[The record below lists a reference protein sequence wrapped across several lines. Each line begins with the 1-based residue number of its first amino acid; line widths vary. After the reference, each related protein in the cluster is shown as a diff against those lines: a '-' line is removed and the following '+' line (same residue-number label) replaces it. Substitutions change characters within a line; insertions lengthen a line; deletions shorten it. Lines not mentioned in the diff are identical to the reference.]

1 MKYIVITRPE
11 FFVGEAAEVTHLFE
25 CGLERLHLRKP
36 GSAKAE
42 CRRLLDEIPAAYHP
56 RIVLHDH
63 YALLADYNLCGPHL
77 NARNPVA
84 PAGWTGHVS
93 TGCHS
98 FDELRQCRTE
108 GAPTADGRRLPYTYI
123 ALSPIYDST
132 SKAGYRAAFTADEL
146 RGAQSAGL
154 IDHRVMAL
162 GGIRPDR
169 IEAVRALGFGGVM
182 VLGDAWQRPVPSI
195 LSIAGSDPS
204 GGAGIQQDL
213 RTATCLDTYAATVI
227 TALTVQ
233 NTQGVQS
240 SVAVDADLV
249 EAQLRAVFSDLRID
263 AVKIGMVPSRA
274 VAERIVTVLSK
285 ERTRRIIPVVYDPV
299 MVSTSGA
306 SLMAPD
312 CVDYVID
319 HLLPLVTLLTPNLPE
334 HALLLARCPDL
345 PHRVALLVKG
355 GHATDTEAMTDV
367 LTFPVNRASSSFTT
381 PRITTPNLHGT
392 GCTLSTTIAAGL
404 AHRHPLATAVAAAKD
419 YVTAAI
425 LAGRDLH
432 VGHGNGP
439 LGIPPRA

>member
-11 FFVGEAAEVTHLFE
+11 FFEGEAAEITHLFE

-36 GSAKAE
+36 GSAEGE
-42 CRRLLDEIPAAYHP
+42 CRRLLDEIPAAYHE

-63 YALLADYNLCGPHL
+63 HSLLADYNLCGPHL
-77 NARNPVA
+77 NTRNPLA

-93 TGCHS
+93 TGCHTL
-98 FDELRQCRTE
+98 DELRRCLAE
-108 GAPTADGRRLPYTYI
+108 GAPTADGRRVPYGYI

-132 SKAGYRAAFTADEL
+132 SKAGYNAAFTANEL
-146 RGAQSAGL
+146 RAAQAEGL

-169 IEAVRALGFGGVM
+169 VDEVQALGFGGVM
-182 VLGDAWQRPVPSI
+182 VLGNAWRPPVPSV

-233 NTQGVQS
+233 NTQGVQA
-240 SVAVDADLV
+240 SVPVDADLV
-249 EAQLRAVFSDLRID
+249 EAQLRAVFSDLSID
-263 AVKIGMVPSRA
+263 AVKIGMVPSRD
-274 VAERIVTVLSK
+274 VAERIVTVLSE
-285 ERTRRIIPVVYDPV
+285 ERSRILPVVYDPV

-306 SLMAPD
+306 QLMAPD

-334 HALLLARCPDL
+334 HALLLKRCPDL
-345 PHRVALLVKG
+345 AHRVALLVKG
-355 GHATDTEAMTDV
+355 GHATDTKAMTDV
-367 LTFPVNRASSSFTT
+367 LTYPAERTSSSFTT
-381 PRITTPNLHGT
+381 PRIATPNLHGT
-392 GCTLSTTIAAGL
+392 GCTLSTAIAAGL
-404 AHRHPLATAVAAAKD
+404 ARRQPLATAVAAAKE

-425 LAGRDLH
+425 LTGRDLH
-432 VGHGNGP
+432 IGHGNGP
-439 LGIPPRA
+439 LGIPPRS